1 MRGGAKRWSV
11 ITAMAVVA
19 VLAVVSG
26 CSNELMD
33 VDVAETEPET
43 QSEPEAQEEP
53 ITHRVTFDRQGGSGG
68 STAVTVSL
76 GSPMPQAAAPTRS
89 GYVFG
94 GYYSGIGG
102 SGTQYY
108 TASMESA
115 RSWDIPSDVELVAF
129 WADAVSP
136 HVGAM
141 RYVPGGTF
149 QRDGTASNTTTVSPF
164 RMSVYPITQAQYV
177 AVTGTANPSNFSSG
191 VDAPNRPVETVSW
204 YDALVFCN
212 MLSIAEGRTPVYTIA
227 GSTNPADWGA
237 VPAASDATWNAAIM
251 NLAADGYRLPTE
263 AEWMWA
269 AMGATSGHDYPGS
282 GVYTTGYLKAF
293 AGSTGS
299 NSIDDYA
306 WYGPNSGGTTHPVGA
321 KLPNELGLYDMS
333 GNVWEWTWDRLASY
347 PAGSLSDPRGPAS
360 GASRVLRGGSWAN
373 NAPFCTVA
381 YRFSLSPPLRGSS
394 LGFRVVS
401 R

>member
-1 MRGGAKRWSV
+1 MRERARTHRRA
-11 ITAMAVVA
+11 IAVVA
-19 VLAVVSG
+19 ATVAVIVTVSG
-26 CSNELMD
+26 CGNELID
-33 VDVAETEPET
+33 LDEIEPQVYT
-43 QSEPEAQEEP
+43 VS
-53 ITHRVTFDRQGGSGG
+53 FDRQGGSGG

-115 RSWDIPSDVELVAF
+115 RTWDIPSDVELVAF

-149 QRDGTASNTTTVSPF
+149 QRDGGPTNTTTVSGF
-164 RMSVYPITQAQYV
+164 SMSAYPITQAQYE
-177 AVTGTANPSNFSSG
+177 AVTGKANPSFFDSG
-191 VDAPNRPVETVSW
+191 AVAPNRPVESVSW

-212 MLSIAEGRTPVYTIA
+212 MLSMAEGRTPVYTID
-227 GSTNPADWGA
+227 GSTDPADWGPVPTSSSAAWDA
-237 VPAASDATWNAAIM
+237 VTV

-269 AMGATSGHDYPGS
+269 AMGATSGHGYSGS
-282 GVYTTGYLKAF
+282 GVYTTGYLKSF

-306 WYGPNSGGTTHPVGA
+306 WHSGNSSDTTHPVGA

-333 GNVWEWTWDRLASY
+333 GNVWEWTWDWFASY

-360 GASRVLRGGSWAN
+360 GTNRVIRGGSWSNDAS
-373 NAPFCTVA
+373 FCTVA
-381 YRFSLSPPLRGSS
+381 YRTYFFPHGRSNNA
-394 LGFRVVS
+394 GFRVVS

>member
-1 MRGGAKRWSV
+1 MSERGRKKRGSKNRW
-11 ITAMAVVA
+11 AVVA
-19 VLAVVSG
+19 AAAAVAVLVVVSG
-26 CSNELMD
+26 CRNELID
-33 VDVAETEPET
+33 VDVEESETEPQT
-43 QSEPEAQEEP
+43 YTVS
-53 ITHRVTFDRQGGSGG
+53 FDRQGGAGG
-68 STAVTVSL
+68 STAVTVTL
-76 GSPMPQAAAPTRS
+76 GSPMPQAAAPMRS
-89 GYVFG
+89 GYLFG
-94 GYYSGIGG
+94 GYYSGMD
-102 SGTQYY
+102 GTGTRYY

-115 RSWDIPSDVELVAF
+115 SSWDIPSDAELVAF
-129 WADAVSP
+129 WSDAVSP

-164 RMSVYPITQAQYV
+164 RMSVFAITQAQYV
-177 AVTGTANPSNFSSG
+177 SVTGKANPSGFSSG
-191 VDAPNRPVETVSW
+191 ADAPSRPVETVSW

-212 MLSIAEGRTPVYTIA
+212 MLSIAEGKTPVYSIA

-237 VPAASDATWNAAIM
+237 VPGGGDATWNAAIM

-269 AMGATSGHDYPGS
+269 AMGATSGHGYPGS

-306 WYGPNSGGTTHPVGA
+306 WYTVNSGGATHPVGA

-333 GNVWEWTWDRLASY
+333 GNVWEWVWDRSATY
-347 PAGSLSDPRGPAS
+347 PTGSLLDPTGPGSGDGRAIRGCSWVSNAS
-360 GASRVLRGGSWAN
+360 SCAVAN
-373 NAPFCTVA
+373 RNSVNANQRLDVQ
-381 YRFSLSPPLRGSS
+381 
-394 LGFRVVS
+394 GFRVVS

>member
-1 MRGGAKRWSV
+1 MREQARTHRRA
-11 ITAMAVVA
+11 IAVVA
-19 VLAVVSG
+19 AAVAVLVTLSG
-26 CSNELMD
+26 CGNELID
-33 VDVAETEPET
+33 LDEIEPQVYT
-43 QSEPEAQEEP
+43 VS
-53 ITHRVTFDRQGGSGG
+53 FDRQGGSGG

-89 GYVFG
+89 GFVFG

-115 RSWDIPSDVELVAF
+115 RSWNIPSDVELVAF
-129 WADAVSP
+129 WADAFSP

-149 QRDGTASNTTTVSPF
+149 QRDGGPTNTTTVSGF
-164 RMSVYPITQAQYV
+164 SMSAYPITQAQYV
-177 AVTGTANPSNFSSG
+177 AVTGKANPSSFDDG
-191 VDAPNRPVETVSW
+191 ADAPNRPVETVSW

-212 MLSIAEGRTPVYTIA
+212 MLSMAEGRTPVYTID
-227 GSTNPADWGA
+227 GSTDPADWGP
-237 VPAASDATWNAAIM
+237 VPTSSNATWDAVTVNM
-251 NLAADGYRLPTE
+251 AADGYRLPTE

-269 AMGATSGHDYPGS
+269 AMGATSGHGYSGS

-306 WYGPNSGGTTHPVGA
+306 WYSGNSSSTTHPVGTG
-321 KLPNELGLYDMS
+321 LPNELGLCDMS
-333 GNVWEWTWDRLASY
+333 GNVWEWTWDWFEAY
-347 PAGSLSDPRGPAS
+347 PTGSLSDPRGPAS
-360 GASRVLRGGSWAN
+360 GPNRVLRGGGWGS
-373 NAPFCTVA
+373 NASFCTLA
-381 YRFSLSPPLRGSS
+381 HRLGSS
-394 LGFRVVS
+394 PSTRFIYFVFRVVS